1 MKKLLTCLTAA
12 LLFLNWTGAFFG
24 GYHLVT
30 NPDGS
35 SLGLPLSYLAGTPFS
50 DYLIPGIILLAV
62 NGFLGLT
69 AFLFIVFGHS
79 KGPWLVMLQGILL
92 SGWILVQIL
101 MIQVFHPF
109 QAIFGSIGLILFA
122 SGYFTV
128 SRQHHPK

>member
-1 MKKLLTCLTAA
+1 MKKLLTFLTAA

-35 SLGLPLSYLAGTPFS
+35 SLGLPISYLAGTPFS

-69 AFLFIVFGHS
+69 AFLFVVLGHP
-79 KGPWLVMLQGILL
+79 KAPWLIMLQGILL

-101 MIQVFHPF
+101 LIQVFHPF

-122 SGYFTV
+122 SGYY
-128 SRQHHPK
+128 SAEREPHQK